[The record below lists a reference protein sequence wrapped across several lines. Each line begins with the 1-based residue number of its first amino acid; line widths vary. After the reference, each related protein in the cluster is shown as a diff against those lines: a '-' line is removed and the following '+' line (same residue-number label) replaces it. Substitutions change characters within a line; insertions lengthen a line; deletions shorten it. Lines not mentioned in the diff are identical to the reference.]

1 MDVYQKLKELG
12 LTLPEAP
19 AKGGV
24 YTPCK
29 LTEDGYA
36 YISGCGPCMAGET
49 ISGKLGKEFDVA
61 QGQKLAESCMLNVLA
76 VLEKKIGDLNHVTDM
91 VKLLVF
97 VASENDF
104 YSQPQVANGA
114 SNLLVALYGDHIDAP
129 ARSAIG
135 LNVLPGNIPVEIE
148 AIFKVKQD

>member
-1 MDVYQKLKELG
+1 MDVYEKLKELG
-12 LTLPEAP
+12 LQLPQPP

-29 LTEDGYA
+29 LTPEGYA
-36 YISGCGPCMAGET
+36 YLSGCGPVVDGQSIT
-49 ISGKLGKEFDVA
+49 GKLGKEFTVE
-61 QGQKLAESCMLNVLA
+61 QGQQFAQNCMLNVLA
-76 VLEKKIGDLNHVTDM
+76 VLQREIGDLNKVTDL

-97 VASENDF
+97 VASEDNF
-104 YSQPQVANGA
+104 YAQPEVANGA
-114 SNLLVALYGDHIDAP
+114 SSLLVSLFGDRITPP

-148 AIFKVKQD
+148 AIFRVTP